1 MSISATDVDERAQ
14 TARRLL
20 DELASASL
28 PALKKK
34 NRGKVLE
41 ASLKQGFFCR
51 LLSFW
56 TGGFRIVSGRE
67 VWRLGAKAL
76 DLGITEDGAL
86 GITDGGELV
95 RMSTWLT
102 PDGAR
107 PVDPRGLGSRFR
119 QRLAGR
125 AQGRGCDGA
134 VSMTAVE
141 AYGEPQRETRFNKD
155 YRNVFYLG
163 DTGELVVGQPGSTID
178 AAEWFANALK

>member
-1 MSISATDVDERAQ
+1 MSISATDIDDRAK
-14 TARRLL
+14 TARRML

-41 ASLKQGFFCR
+41 ASLKQGFLCR

-86 GITDGGELV
+86 GITDSGELV

-141 AYGEPQRETRFNKD
+141 AYGEPQRETRFNKE

-163 DTGELVVGQPGSTID
+163 DTGDLVFGHPGATID

>member
-14 TARRLL
+14 TARRRL

-34 NRGKVLE
+34 NRGKALE
-41 ASLKQGFFCR
+41 VSLKPGILCR

-56 TGGFRIVSGRE
+56 TGGYRIVSGRE

-86 GITDGGELV
+86 GITDSGELV

-119 QRLAGR
+119 QRLAAR

-134 VSMTAVE
+134 MSISAVG
-141 AYGEPQRETRFNKD
+141 AYGEPQRETRFNKE

-163 DTGELVVGQPGSTID
+163 DSGELVFGQPGATID